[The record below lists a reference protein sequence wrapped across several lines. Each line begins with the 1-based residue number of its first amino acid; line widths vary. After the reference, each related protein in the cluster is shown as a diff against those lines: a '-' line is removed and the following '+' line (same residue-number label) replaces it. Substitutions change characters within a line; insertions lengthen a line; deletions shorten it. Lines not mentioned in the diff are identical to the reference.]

1 MLEQTIDKLNQM
13 KLFGMAKELSRQM
26 QVPDSSAL
34 SFEERFSLLVDM
46 EMTSRDSRRLS
57 RLLKGARL
65 RESAAIEDIDFR
77 TNRGLDRS
85 LIILLASCSWVVKHY
100 NVLITGPTGVGKTFI
115 ACALANAACRQG
127 YSAIYYRFPRLLSEL
142 KISRAD
148 GSYVK
153 LLNRLAKTEV
163 LVMDDWGINALSEPE
178 RRDILEVV
186 EDRYKLR
193 STIVV
198 SQIPVN
204 KWHDVVANPTIADA
218 ILDRLVHNAYKI
230 DLRGGSMRKQSQ
242 DLT

>member
-1 MLEQTIDKLNQM
+1 M
-13 KLFGMAKELSRQM
+13 
-26 QVPDSSAL
+26 
-34 SFEERFSLLVDM
+34 
-46 EMTSRDSRRLS
+46 
-57 RLLKGARL
+57 
-65 RESAAIEDIDFR
+65 
-77 TNRGLDRS
+77 
-85 LIILLASCSWVVKHY
+85 IISLASCSWVVKHY

-186 EDRYKLR
+186 EDRYKMR
-193 STIVV
+193 STIII
-198 SQIPVN
+198 SQIPID
-204 KWHDVVANPTIADA
+204 KWHDIIANSTIADA

-230 DLRGGSMRKQSQ
+230 DMKGGSMRKQTQ